1 MSFTEMNKGDVPPNK
16 NGKMNKGLE
25 NKKKAK
31 NEEIEGLI
39 MKYYLSEMEM
49 PQYVANLANSIS
61 ERYALEKTQMAAHI
75 GLITAN
81 MKQMEKAIISSKLSK
96 GSQREIL
103 QWVDMFNTEKES

>member
-1 MSFTEMNKGDVPPNK
+1 MGKANKE
-16 NGKMNKGLE
+16 LE
-25 NKKKAK
+25 NKKRAK

-49 PQYVANLANSIS
+49 PQYVASIAKS
-61 ERYALEKTQMAAHI
+61 VDKQYAGKMAQMAAHI

-81 MKQMEKAIISSKLSK
+81 MKQMEKAVKASSLSK

-103 QWVDMFNTEKES
+103 QWVDMFNTEKEG